1 MRKDDFDA
9 QKQNPKIRNV
19 GLDQKL
25 KTERKIDIKIEQ
37 SSRT

>member
-9 QKQNPKIRNV
+9 QKQNQKIKNV
-19 GLDQKL
+19 RLDQKL
-25 KTERKIDIKIEQ
+25 KTERKIDIRIEQ